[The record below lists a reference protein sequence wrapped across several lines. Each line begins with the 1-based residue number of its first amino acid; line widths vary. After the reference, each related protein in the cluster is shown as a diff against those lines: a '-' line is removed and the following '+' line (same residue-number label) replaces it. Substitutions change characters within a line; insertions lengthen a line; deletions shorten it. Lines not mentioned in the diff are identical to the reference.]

1 MAAYKPA
8 FSDKMQDEL
17 AYRKKR
23 DRATYEQAIKK
34 IALILKN
41 SKIGKPMLAPLT
53 NIRRFHVGPL
63 VVTYRINEEA
73 HEVVFTSFE
82 HHE

>member
-1 MAAYKPA
+1 MAYKPA
-8 FSDKMQDEL
+8 FSDQMQNEL

-23 DRATYEQAIKK
+23 DRETYAHVMKK
-34 IALILKN
+34 IALILEN
-41 SKIGKPMLAPLT
+41 PKIGKPMRAPLIG
-53 NIRRFHVGPL
+53 IRRFHVGPL
-63 VVTYRINEEA
+63 VVIYRINEEA

>member
-1 MAAYKPA
+1 MVYKPA
-8 FSDKMQDEL
+8 FTDKMQVEL

-23 DRATYEQAIKK
+23 DRAVYDQAMKK
-34 IALILKN
+34 ISQILEN
-41 SKIGKPMLAPLT
+41 PRVGKPMRAPVAGV
-53 NIRRFHVGPL
+53 RRFHVGSL
-63 VVTYRINEEA
+63 VVTYKINELA

>member
-1 MAAYKPA
+1 MDYKPA
-8 FSDKMQDEL
+8 FSDQMQDEL

-23 DRATYEQAIKK
+23 DRATYEQVMKK
-34 IALILKN
+34 IALILEN
-41 SKIGKPMLAPLT
+41 PRIGKPMRTPLT
-53 NIRRFHVGPL
+53 SIRRFHVGPL
-63 VVTYRINEEA
+63 VVTYRVNEEV

>member
-1 MAAYKPA
+1 MAYKPA

-23 DRATYEQAIKK
+23 DRATYEQAMKK

-41 SKIGKPMLAPLT
+41 PDIGKPMRAPLHD
-53 NIRRFHVGPL
+53 IRRFHVGHL